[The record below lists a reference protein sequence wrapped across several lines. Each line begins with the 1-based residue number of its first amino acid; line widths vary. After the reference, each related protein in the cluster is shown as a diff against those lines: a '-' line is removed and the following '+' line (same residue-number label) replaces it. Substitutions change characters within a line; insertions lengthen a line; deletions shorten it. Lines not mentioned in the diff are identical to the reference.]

1 MAYKIKSGDTLSQ
14 IAKDNNTTVQAI
26 MDLNPSITN
35 PHEIFAGNTINLPS
49 SGSSSSVPSSAG
61 STLLKSPIAGV
72 SDQMYTDYH
81 NMSFTESADTT
92 ANKNKRDETAAKI
105 ENLPNSE
112 WNSKV
117 NRILTEIEQMK
128 PFSYDFSTDPMF
140 QNMLGSYQA
149 MGQNAMK
156 DTVAQSSALTGGYGN
171 SWAQTAG
178 QQTYNQYLQDAFNN
192 LPEYYQLALSAYESE
207 RDALLD
213 KYGLYSSERQNES
226 DELKALFDLYSG
238 LYDSGYTKDYNTY
251 KDLLGKLSTE
261 MEWLNSEDW
270 KKKEYNATQSA
281 RATELAMQ
289 EAKMKANGYVKNPDG
304 TWSYDATKAEEQ
316 QKKEEKAATDAR
328 IAAGVET
335 AYERGGVEEAIQ
347 FLENYGGLEDD
358 DMKLYLSVIGATA
371 SSTNSSTKKAL
382 TKQQALS
389 ALASDLLGKRA
400 EFEKANEAYDLSG
413 LADFYDPSEGT
424 EGYEVEEKGGWN
436 GVFNIG
442 TLLGNINDNAS
453 IKTPYG
459 VITMKEYYDALV
471 ANGVPASTAKA
482 YVANLQNTF
491 NVY

>member
-117 NRILTEIEQMK
+117 NQILTEIEQMK

-156 DTVAQSSALTGGYGN
+156 DTVAQSSALTGGYAN

-281 RATELAMQ
+281 RATELAMK
-289 EAKMKANGYVKNPDG
+289 EAEMRANGYEKQPNGSWKYVGSEADE
-304 TWSYDATKAEEQ
+304 KAEDDAM
-316 QKKEEKAATDAR
+316 KAL
-328 IAAGVET
+328 IIL
-335 AYERGGVEEAIQ
+335 GVEEAYKRGGIEGAKQ
-347 FLENYGGLEDD
+347 FLKDYGKANNQKIDEGDYD
-358 DMKLYLSVIGATA
+358 YYLASIGETS
-371 SSTNSSTKKAL
+371 SSTTPAKKSL

-389 ALASDLLGKRA
+389 ALASNLLGKRS
-400 EFEKANEAYDLSG
+400 EFEKENEAYDLSG
-413 LADFYDPSEGT
+413 LTDFYNPTKKSD
-424 EGYEVEEKGGWN
+424 GYKLNSDGGYNYFW
-436 GVFNIG
+436 GIDG
-442 TLLGNINDNAS
+442 DAS
-453 IKTPYG
+453 IDTPYG
-459 VITMKEYYDALV
+459 TITMDEMYDALV
-471 ANGVPASTAKA
+471 AGGVSKANAKK
-482 YVANLQNTF
+482 YVINIQKEFGL
-491 NVY
+491 

>member
-1 MAYKIKSGDTLSQ
+1 MATYTVKAGDTLTKIGNKYGIDYNE
-14 IAKDNNTTVQAI
+14 IAKANGIANVNKIQTGQV
-26 MDLNPSITN
+26 LNIPDGT
-35 PHEIFAGNTINLPS
+35 
-49 SGSSSSVPSSAG
+49 SGSASASGNNQSGAG
-61 STLLKSPIAGV
+61 STILKSPLAGV
-72 SDQMYTDYH
+72 SDQLYTDYK
-81 NMSFTESADTT
+81 NLSFAESADTT
-92 ANKNKRDETAAKI
+92 ANKNKRDETAAKL
-105 ENLPNSE
+105 EDLPNSE

-117 NRILTEIEQMK
+117 NQILTEIEQMK

-281 RATELAMQ
+281 RATELAME
-289 EAKMKANGYVKNPDG
+289 EAKMEANGYEKQSDG
-304 TWSYDATKAEEQ
+304 SWKYVGKDED
-316 QKKEEKAATDAR
+316 EKAKTDERVSA
-328 IAAGVET
+328 IIDGANAAYERNGTTALYNFLKSKYDEGTKSKENVGIKGSDELGLILQAFGLPNDWLDT
-335 AYERGGVEEAIQ
+335 AYETIIRNMAKEQ
-347 FLENYGGLEDD
+347 
-358 DMKLYLSVIGATA
+358 
-371 SSTNSSTKKAL
+371 
-382 TKQQALS
+382 
-389 ALASDLLGKRA
+389 LG
-400 EFEKANEAYDLSG
+400 
-413 LADFYDPSEGT
+413 
-424 EGYEVEEKGGWN
+424 
-436 GVFNIG
+436 FN
-442 TLLGNINDNAS
+442 
-453 IKTPYG
+453 K
-459 VITMKEYYDALV
+459 
-471 ANGVPASTAKA
+471 
-482 YVANLQNTF
+482 
-491 NVY
+491 